1 MKEKALIREFT
12 KDDLE
17 GMLSIFNYFA
27 LNSFAVYSNMPFNI
41 GHMNKIADDIKIC
54 LVIEIENKLVGF
66 GYVNYLKPFPNFKN
80 TGVLTYFIL
89 PEYTGIGLGTM
100 LFEKLIS
107 KGKEI
112 GITNYLANISSKN
125 QQSLNFHKKLG
136 FEVVGSFKNVASK
149 FDETFDMIWVQKQLN
164 N

>member
-1 MKEKALIREFT
+1 MIGKALIRELT

-17 GMLSIFNYFA
+17 EILSIFNYFA
-27 LNSFAVYSNMPFNI
+27 ANSFAVYSNIPLTIKHIEKM
-41 GHMNKIADDIKIC
+41 ADEIKVG
-54 LVIEIENKLVGF
+54 LVVEVENKTAGF
-66 GYVNYLKPFPNFKN
+66 GYVTYFKPFPNFKN

-89 PEYTGIGLGTM
+89 PEYTGKGLGTQ
-100 LFEKLIS
+100 LFERLIL

-136 FEVVGSFKNVASK
+136 FEEVGNFKNVASK
-149 FDETFDMIWVQKQLN
+149 FDESFDMIWVQKQFN
-164 N
+164 I